1 MFFLGQV
8 DRIDYTSSQLF
19 IFCINRKPDR
29 VIDLAKGPEVK
40 GRWYK
45 LKVSKYGQKFW
56 LTGKSNIPFC

>member
-1 MFFLGQV
+1 MFCLGQV
-8 DRIDYTSSQLF
+8 DRIDYISSQLF

-45 LKVSKYGQKFW
+45 VKVSKYG
-56 LTGKSNIPFC
+56 